1 MSDVIVVG
9 GGPAGACLA
18 IMLGR
23 RGLDVELYEQARFPR
38 DKPCGEGLLP
48 PGVRVLRSLGL
59 DTSVGGE
66 PLAGVRY
73 HVNGDTIRS
82 DFGSGESKAAL
93 HGLGQKRL
101 VLDAALWAEALKT
114 PGVRAADDTRIDAPL
129 VERQRVTG
137 VIVDG
142 ETRRA
147 RLVVA
152 ADGASS
158 GLRRLLGLERTA
170 ARRRVGIR
178 AHFRRP
184 RDQPAL
190 SDIEIFMRAGYELY
204 VTPLP
209 GNEMLVAALAY
220 QDAVR
225 GSLRTLFQRWV
236 WSEPLLRGWLEGA
249 SQTSELSGRAP
260 LVRHSTR
267 RPPDGL
273 VLLGDA
279 ASSVDPITAGGMTLA
294 LVGAEL
300 LAKELPAMLSGSTL
314 ARFRFERAREGI
326 VRDHRWLGKG
336 LLTIAERP
344 RLASLVRRFMQ
355 ACPRAMRA
363 LVDVASGGGRR

>member
-23 RGLDVELYEQARFPR
+23 SGLEVELYEQARFPR

-59 DTSVGGE
+59 DASVGGE
-66 PLAGVRY
+66 PLGGVRY
-73 HVNGDTIRS
+73 HVNGGAVRS
-82 DFGSGESKAAL
+82 SFDPGESKAAL
-93 HGLGQKRL
+93 YGLGQKRL
-101 VLDAALWAEALKT
+101 VLDAALWSEALKT

-129 VERQRVTG
+129 VERGRVTG
-137 VIVDG
+137 VIVGG
-142 ETRRA
+142 EARRA
-147 RLVVA
+147 RLTVA
-152 ADGASS
+152 ADGSSS
-158 GLRRLLGLERTA
+158 GLRRLLGLESTE
-170 ARRRVGIR
+170 ARRRFGIR
-178 AHFRRP
+178 AHFRRS
-184 RDQPAL
+184 RDLPAL
-190 SDIEIFMRAGYELY
+190 TDIEIFMRPGYELY

-209 GNEMLVAALAY
+209 GDEVLVAALAY

-225 GSLRTLFQRWV
+225 GSLRDAFQRWL
-236 WSEPLLRGWLEGA
+236 WSEPLLRSWLEGA

-260 LVRHSTR
+260 LVRHARR
-267 RPPDGL
+267 RPPEGL

-300 LAKELPAMLSGSTL
+300 LAKEVPAMLSGSAL

-326 VRDHRWLGKG
+326 VRVHRWLGKG
-336 LLTIAERP
+336 LLSIAERP
-344 RLASLVRRFMQ
+344 RLASLVRRFLQ
-355 ACPRAMRA
+355 AYPRAMRA
-363 LVDVASGGGRR
+363 LVDIASGG